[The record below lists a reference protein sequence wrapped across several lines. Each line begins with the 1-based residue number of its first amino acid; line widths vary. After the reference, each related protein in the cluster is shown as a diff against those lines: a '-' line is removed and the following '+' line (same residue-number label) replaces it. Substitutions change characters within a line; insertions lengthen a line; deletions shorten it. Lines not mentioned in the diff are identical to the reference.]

1 MHYFIYADADA
12 TLYEG
17 SATQSRNTGLDEIL
31 EVRKDMNDNASVINV
46 SRALIKFDLTEIS
59 SSIVDG
65 LIPSNNKP
73 EPSASYFLNLYDA
86 GSTGLTSTSQLLYA
100 HIVSQSWTA
109 GEGTFHDDPE
119 TTEGV
124 SWRYRVGQN
133 DATQWISGSNN
144 TGGTWYSGS
153 ALDSATA
160 TITISDYTELNAGD
174 KVNLIAADGTN
185 YDFTNG
191 DQSSVNGTWE
201 SATSNNQTATN
212 LMNVI
217 NTSSGPAGTRFTA
230 TAAGAVVTA
239 TQATAG
245 TVGNTSV
252 TLTDSG
258 TAGMTKTNFSG
269 GTWSEYGYVA
279 SQSFDYGS
287 TDMRMNVT
295 EPITTLLQSSSDYPN
310 NGFIIKRSGSV
321 GNDDSNCPE
330 GDSSEYGQF
339 KFFSRDTNTIYQPKL
354 EVAWK
359 DFSYDNTAM
368 TASSV
373 NVMSGSQLDD
383 VVFYMKGMRDSYKEN
398 SKIKFRLVGRERY
411 PTKTY
416 ETTPRTLQIN
426 AFPSGTLFYSV
437 KDALTEE
444 TIIPFD
450 QYTAVSCGGSGHYFN
465 LWLNGLQAERYYKL
479 LYKLVIDSGTAN
491 EISDIYDNDFT
502 FKVEK

>member
-59 SSIVDG
+59 RSVVDG

-153 ALDSATA
+153 AGRL
-160 TITISDYTELNAGD
+160 
-174 KVNLIAADGTN
+174 
-185 YDFTNG
+185 
-191 DQSSVNGTWE
+191 
-201 SATSNNQTATN
+201 
-212 LMNVI
+212 
-217 NTSSGPAGTRFTA
+217 RF
-230 TAAGAVVTA
+230 
-239 TQATAG
+239 
-245 TVGNTSV
+245 
-252 TLTDSG
+252 
-258 TAGMTKTNFSG
+258 
-269 GTWSEYGYVA
+269 A
-279 SQSFDYGS
+279 SQSFDYDRY
-287 TDMRMNVT
+287 DMRMNVT
-295 EPITTLLQSSSDYPN
+295 EPISILLASSSAYSN
-310 NGFIIKRSGSV
+310 EGFIIKRSGSV

-354 EVAWK
+354 EIVWK
-359 DFSYDNTAM
+359 DFSYNVGSLNTL
-368 TASSV
+368 
-373 NVMSGSQLDD
+373 SGSQLDD
-383 VVFYMKGMRDSYKEN
+383 IVFYMKGMRDSYKEN
-398 SKIKFRLVGRERY
+398 SKIKFKLVGRQRY
-411 PTKTY
+411 PAKTY
-416 ETTPRTLQIN
+416 ETTPRALQVN

-444 TIIPFD
+444 TVIPFD
-450 QYTAVSCGGSGHYFN
+450 QYSAVSCDTSGHYFN

-479 LYKLVIDSGTAN
+479 LYKFVSGSGTAN
-491 EISDIYDNDFT
+491 EINDIHDNDFT

>member
-59 SSIVDG
+59 RSIVDG
-65 LIPSNNKP
+65 LIPDNDKP

-119 TTEGV
+119 TTDGV

-133 DATQWISGSNN
+133 DGTQWVTENN
-144 TGGTWYSGS
+144 DTGGTWYSGS
-153 ALDSATA
+153 AGRL
-160 TITISDYTELNAGD
+160 
-174 KVNLIAADGTN
+174 
-185 YDFTNG
+185 
-191 DQSSVNGTWE
+191 
-201 SATSNNQTATN
+201 
-212 LMNVI
+212 
-217 NTSSGPAGTRFTA
+217 RF
-230 TAAGAVVTA
+230 
-239 TQATAG
+239 
-245 TVGNTSV
+245 
-252 TLTDSG
+252 
-258 TAGMTKTNFSG
+258 
-269 GTWSEYGYVA
+269 A
-279 SQSFDYGS
+279 SQSFDYDRY
-287 TDMRMNVT
+287 DMRMDVT
-295 EPITTLLQSSSDYPN
+295 EPISILLASSSGYPN
-310 NGFIIKRSGSV
+310 EGFIIKRSGSV

-354 EVAWK
+354 EVVWK
-359 DFSYDNTAM
+359 DFSYSTGSNT
-368 TASSV
+368 
-373 NVMSGSQLDD
+373 NFSGSQLDD
-383 VVFYMKGMRDSYKEN
+383 LVFYMKGNRDSYKES
-398 SKIKFRLVGRERY
+398 SKIKFKIAGRQRY
-411 PTKTY
+411 PAKTY
-416 ETTPRTLQIN
+416 ETTPRALQIN
-426 AFPSGTLFYSV
+426 TFPSGTLFYSV

-444 TIIPFD
+444 TVIPFD
-450 QYTAVSCGGSGHYFN
+450 QYSAVSCDTSGHYFN

-479 LYKLVIDSGTAN
+479 LYKFVSGSGTAN
-491 EISDIYDNDFT
+491 EINDIHDNDFT

>member
-17 SATQSRNTGLDEIL
+17 ETTQSRNTGLDEIL

-59 SSIVDG
+59 RSVVDG
-65 LIPSNNKP
+65 LIPSTAK
-73 EPSASYFLNLYDA
+73 YYLNLYDA

-133 DATQWISGSNN
+133 DGTQWISGSND

-153 ALDSATA
+153 ATGGQYL
-160 TITISDYTELNAGD
+160 
-174 KVNLIAADGTN
+174 
-185 YDFTNG
+185 
-191 DQSSVNGTWE
+191 
-201 SATSNNQTATN
+201 
-212 LMNVI
+212 
-217 NTSSGPAGTRFTA
+217 RF
-230 TAAGAVVTA
+230 
-239 TQATAG
+239 
-245 TVGNTSV
+245 
-252 TLTDSG
+252 
-258 TAGMTKTNFSG
+258 
-269 GTWSEYGYVA
+269 A

-287 TDMRMNVT
+287 TDMRMDVS
-295 EPITTLLQSSSDYPN
+295 EPVKVWIYSGSDYSN
-310 NGFIIKRSGSV
+310 EGFIVKRSGSV

-354 EVAWK
+354 EIVWK
-359 DFSYDNTAM
+359 DFAYSTGSNT
-368 TASSV
+368 
-373 NVMSGSQLDD
+373 NLSGSQLDD
-383 VVFYMKGMRDSYKEN
+383 LVFYMKGNRDSYKEN
-398 SKIKFRLVGRERY
+398 SKIKFKIVGRPRY
-411 PTKTY
+411 PAKTY
-416 ETTPRTLQIN
+416 ETTPRALQVN
-426 AFPSGTLFYSV
+426 TFPSGTLFYSV

-444 TIIPFD
+444 TVIPFD
-450 QYTAVSCGGSGHYFN
+450 QYSAVSCDTSGHYFN

-479 LYKLVIDSGTAN
+479 LYKFVSGSGTAN
-491 EISDIYDNDFT
+491 EINDIHDNDFT

>member
-46 SRALIKFDLTEIS
+46 SRALIKFDLTGIS

-119 TTEGV
+119 TTDGV

-133 DATQWISGSNN
+133 DATQWISGSND
-144 TGGTWYSGS
+144 TGGTWYGDFMPISGS
-153 ALDSATA
+153 PHWDLLDGGNVTGSWTENTASAG
-160 TITISDYTELNAGD
+160 SLGRLRY
-174 KVNLIAADGTN
+174 
-185 YDFTNG
+185 
-191 DQSSVNGTWE
+191 
-201 SATSNNQTATN
+201 
-212 LMNVI
+212 
-217 NTSSGPAGTRFTA
+217 
-230 TAAGAVVTA
+230 
-239 TQATAG
+239 
-245 TVGNTSV
+245 
-252 TLTDSG
+252 
-258 TAGMTKTNFSG
+258 
-269 GTWSEYGYVA
+269 A
-279 SQSFDYGS
+279 SQSFDYSS

-295 EPITTLLQSSSDYPN
+295 EPISILLASSSDYPN
-310 NGFIIKRSGSV
+310 EGFIIKRSGSV
-321 GNDDSNCPE
+321 GNEDSNCPE

-354 EVAWK
+354 EVVWK
-359 DFSYDNTAM
+359 DFVYSTGSTAL
-368 TASSV
+368 TLL
-373 NVMSGSQLDD
+373 SGSQLDD
-383 VVFYMKGMRDSYKEN
+383 IVFYMKGMRDSYKEN
-398 SKIKFRLVGRERY
+398 SKIKFRLAGRQRY
-411 PTKTY
+411 PAKTY
-416 ETTPRTLQIN
+416 ETTPRALQVTT
-426 AFPSGTLFYSV
+426 FPSGTLFYSV

-450 QYTAVSCGGSGHYFN
+450 QYTAVSCDSSGHYFN
-465 LWLNGLQAERYYKL
+465 LWMNGLQAERYYKL
-479 LYKLVIDSGTAN
+479 LYKFVSGSGTVA
-491 EISDIYDNDFT
+491 EINDIHDNDFT